1 MEFLDLLVTIKNQAM
16 KKKLNIPQEMLMS
29 IDFMN
34 TANGG
39 MSQPIMNIENKENGY
54 EVVVKAPG
62 IEPDDLQ
69 VEIMKDK
76 LMIYHLLPIFGKVAG
91 ETSEMRSI
99 RFISKMQIPTDV
111 DVENISAHYDDDRRY
126 LKLELPV
133 DQSQQDFHRK
143 VQIERW

>member
-1 MEFLDLLVTIKNQAM
+1 MSNLCTINHKVMKN
-16 KKKLNIPQEMLMS
+16 KLNIPQEMLMG

-39 MSQPIMNIENKENGY
+39 MSQPVMNIENKENGY
-54 EVVVKAPG
+54 EVTVKAPG
-62 IEPDDLQ
+62 IDPDDLQ
-69 VEIMKDK
+69 VEILKDK
-76 LMIYHLLPIFGKVAG
+76 LMIYHLLPIFAKVEG
-91 ETSEMRSI
+91 EESEMRSI
-99 RFISKMQIPTDV
+99 RFISKMQIPADV
-111 DVENISAHYDDDRRY
+111 DVENISAHYDDEERY

>member
-1 MEFLDLLVTIKNQAM
+1 M

>member
-1 MEFLDLLVTIKNQAM
+1 MN
-16 KKKLNIPQEMLMS
+16 KKLNIPQEMLMS

-39 MSQPIMNIENKENGY
+39 MSQPILNIENSDNGY
-54 EVVVKAPG
+54 EVTVKAPG

-76 LMIYHLLPIFGKVAG
+76 LMIYHLLPIFGKVEG

-99 RFISKMQIPTDV
+99 RFISKMQIPADV
-111 DVENISAHYDDDRRY
+111 DVESISARYDDDHRY
-126 LKLELPV
+126 LKLELPT

-143 VQIERW
+143 VDIERW

>member
-1 MEFLDLLVTIKNQAM
+1 MSIDCTLNNTVM

-39 MSQPIMNIENKENGY
+39 MSQPILNIENKENGY

-62 IEPDDLQ
+62 IDPDDLQ

-76 LMIYHLLPIFGKVAG
+76 LMIYHLLPVFGKVEG

-99 RFISKMQIPTDV
+99 RFISKMQIPADV
-111 DVENISAHYDDDRRY
+111 DVENISAHYDDDQRY
-126 LKLELPV
+126 LKLELPT

>member
-1 MEFLDLLVTIKNQAM
+1 M

-39 MSQPIMNIENKENGY
+39 MSQPILNIENKGNGY

-62 IEPDDLQ
+62 VEPDDLQ

-76 LMIYHLLPIFGKVAG
+76 LMIYHLLPVFGKVEG
-91 ETSEMRSI
+91 ETSEIRSI
-99 RFISKMQIPTDV
+99 RFISKMQIPADV
-111 DVENISAHYDDDRRY
+111 DVENISAHYDDDQRY
-126 LKLELPV
+126 LKLELPT